1 MSAAHGGVLPGGGIG
16 LYKAANQL
24 QLNYLNKVLLVPIQ
38 VLSKNAGSDLEGIDL
53 NNFWT
58 GKDFRKGITGDMY
71 ELGIIDPYL
80 VTKIALENAVN
91 AASLILTSK
100 CSIISM

>member
-1 MSAAHGGVLPGGGIG
+1 
-16 LYKAANQL
+16 
-24 QLNYLNKVLLVPIQ
+24 
-38 VLSKNAGSDLEGIDL
+38 
-53 NNFWT
+53 
-58 GKDFRKGITGDMY
+58 MY